1 MIPIEKEVNWVNHHA
16 NSLDVVLKGKIW
28 IFSRI
33 LKFNFSFDLRKSGLS
48 LSGYP
53 ISYSVSNGLLYYVRF
68 LDSVNLH
75 GNPYAAGMSQTDFL
89 EHNFCVVEDLTKYAD
104 KDGALTVRLT
114 FENILTE
121 NLLLLCL
128 PLTKR
133 ELCFTDNL
141 AVHIQ

>member
-1 MIPIEKEVNWVNHHA
+1 M
-16 NSLDVVLKGKIW
+16 
-28 IFSRI
+28 
-33 LKFNFSFDLRKSGLS
+33 S

-53 ISYSVSNGLLYYVRF
+53 ITFSESDGLMFYVRF

-75 GNPYAAGMSQTDFL
+75 GNPYASGMSQTDFL
-89 EHNFCVVEDLTKYAD
+89 ERNFCVVEDLTKYD
-104 KDGALTVRLT
+104 NNDGSLTVRLK

-133 ELCFTDNL
+133 ELVFTDNL

>member
-1 MIPIEKEVNWVNHHA
+1 MSNPV
-16 NSLDVVLKGKIW
+16 SLYLKVL
-28 IFSRI
+28 
-33 LKFNFSFDLRKSGLS
+33 SFDLRRSGLS

-53 ISYSVSNGLLYYVRF
+53 ITYSESDGLMFYVRF

-75 GNPYAAGMSQTDFL
+75 GNPYASGMSQTDFL
-89 EHNFCVVEDLTKYAD
+89 DRNFCIVEDLTKYETS
-104 KDGALTVRLT
+104 DGSLTVRLK
-114 FENILTE
+114 FSEILSD

-133 ELCFTDNL
+133 ELVFTDNL

>member
-1 MIPIEKEVNWVNHHA
+1 M
-16 NSLDVVLKGKIW
+16 
-28 IFSRI
+28 
-33 LKFNFSFDLRKSGLS
+33 
-48 LSGYP
+48 SGYP
-53 ISYSVSNGLLYYVRF
+53 INYSESDGLMFYVRF

-75 GNPYAAGMSQTDFL
+75 GNPYASGMSQTDFL
-89 EHNFCVVEDLTKYAD
+89 ERNFCVVEDLTKYED
-104 KDGALTVRLT
+104 HEGSLTVRLKFNT
-114 FENILTE
+114 ILAE

>member
-1 MIPIEKEVNWVNHHA
+1 M
-16 NSLDVVLKGKIW
+16 
-28 IFSRI
+28 
-33 LKFNFSFDLRKSGLS
+33 S

-53 ISYSVSNGLLYYVRF
+53 ITFSQSDGLLFYVRF

-75 GNPYAAGMSQTDFL
+75 GNPYASGMSQSDFL
-89 EHNFCVVEDLTKYAD
+89 ERNFCVVEDLTKYED
-104 KDGALTVRLT
+104 KDGSLTVRLK
-114 FENILTE
+114 FEKILDD

-133 ELCFTDNL
+133 DLTFTDNL

>member
-1 MIPIEKEVNWVNHHA
+1 MY
-16 NSLDVVLKGKIW
+16 L
-28 IFSRI
+28 
-33 LKFNFSFDLRKSGLS
+33 SFDLRKAGLS
-48 LSGYP
+48 LAGYP

-68 LDSVNLH
+68 LESVNLH
-75 GNPYAAGMSQTDFL
+75 GNPYAAGMSQIDFL
-89 EHNFCVVEDLTKYAD
+89 QRNFCVVEDLTKYAD

-114 FENILTE
+114 FENILSE

>member
-1 MIPIEKEVNWVNHHA
+1 MTLDAKGDGRINHHV
-16 NSLDVVLKGKIW
+16 NFLDMDWKGKLY
-28 IFSRI
+28 I
-33 LKFNFSFDLRKSGLS
+33 LLEYYVYFSFDLRRSGLS

-53 ISYSVSNGLLYYVRF
+53 ITYSESDGLMFYVRF

-89 EHNFCVVEDLTKYAD
+89 ERNFCVVEDLTKYD
-104 KDGALTVRLT
+104 NTDGSLTVRLK
-114 FENILTE
+114 FEDILTD

-133 ELCFTDNL
+133 ELVFTDNL

>member
-1 MIPIEKEVNWVNHHA
+1 M
-16 NSLDVVLKGKIW
+16 
-28 IFSRI
+28 F
-33 LKFNFSFDLRKSGLS
+33 
-48 LSGYP
+48 
-53 ISYSVSNGLLYYVRF
+53 YVRF

-89 EHNFCVVEDLTKYAD
+89 ERNFCVVEDLTKYD
-104 KDGALTVRLT
+104 TNDGSLTVRLK

-121 NLLLLCL
+121 TLLPLCL

-133 ELCFTDNL
+133 ELVFTDNL

>member
-1 MIPIEKEVNWVNHHA
+1 
-16 NSLDVVLKGKIW
+16 L
-28 IFSRI
+28 
-33 LKFNFSFDLRKSGLS
+33 NFSFDLRKAGLS
-48 LSGYP
+48 LAGYP
-53 ISYSVSNGLLYYVRF
+53 ISYKASNGLSYYVRF

-89 EHNFCVVEDLTKYAD
+89 QRNFCVVEDLTKYAD
-104 KDGALTVRLT
+104 KDGSLTVRMT
-114 FENILTE
+114 FETILSE